1 MPAEKEEGVKVC
13 AVCPGL
19 VATPLWDDPG
29 LKAQFPGVEERS
41 LSASTVANA
50 MLSLAEEGI
59 YGGGCIMTLTHEDGM
74 KVLPEDEYWALF
86 ERVADTAYAPVREP
100 LKEERDVGADNGQQ
114 GAVL

>member
-1 MPAEKEEGVKVC
+1 
-13 AVCPGL
+13 
-19 VATPLWDDPG
+19 
-29 LKAQFPGVEERS
+29 
-41 LSASTVANA
+41 
-50 MLSLAEEGI
+50 
-59 YGGGCIMTLTHEDGM
+59 MTLTHEDGM